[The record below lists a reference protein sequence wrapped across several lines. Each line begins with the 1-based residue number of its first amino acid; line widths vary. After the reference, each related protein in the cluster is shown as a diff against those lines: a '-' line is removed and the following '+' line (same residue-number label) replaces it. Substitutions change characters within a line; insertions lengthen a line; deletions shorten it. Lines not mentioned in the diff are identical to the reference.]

1 MTFQRAAAGGE
12 RVRRD
17 DLEARFQEVVPGPE
31 LLGIAVAHDEDHE
44 RARHH
49 ALPRVLAPV
58 RSDELLLSDAMS
70 GASENATTSASRPD
84 ATARLCS
91 PDAPYNWENETPL
104 PAADFWKAGI
114 SCP

>member
-1 MTFQRAAAGGE
+1 
-12 RVRRD
+12 
-17 DLEARFQEVVPGPE
+17 
-31 LLGIAVAHDEDHE
+31 
-44 RARHH
+44 
-49 ALPRVLAPV
+49 
-58 RSDELLLSDAMS
+58 MS

-91 PDAPYNWENETPL
+91 PDAPYDWENETPL